1 MFLIIWISKLPTGR
15 LLALKGIVT
24 SRQVFKRLEDWDHVN
39 CMECLMVACSVALT
53 RALMCSL
60 LALDVKILYFAYSA
74 TIMQLL
80 GVSLNDVNI
89 EIT

>member
-1 MFLIIWISKLPTGR
+1 
-15 LLALKGIVT
+15 
-24 SRQVFKRLEDWDHVN
+24 
-39 CMECLMVACSVALT
+39 
-53 RALMCSL
+53 MCSL